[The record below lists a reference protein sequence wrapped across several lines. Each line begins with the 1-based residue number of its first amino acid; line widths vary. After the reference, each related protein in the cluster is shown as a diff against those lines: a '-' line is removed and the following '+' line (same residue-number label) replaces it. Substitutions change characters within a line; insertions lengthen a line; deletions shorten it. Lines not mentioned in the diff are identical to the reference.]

1 MNFNKLDLNLL
12 VVFDAIFNEGSTTK
26 AAERINLSQS
36 AVSNA
41 LNRLRY
47 SLKDDLFFR
56 SEDKMKPTPKALELV
71 EPIKKALDLIEN
83 SISSETF
90 DPKNSQ
96 RTFIFSFPDVAAGS
110 VLPRLVK
117 KLENEAPNIKLI
129 TLAPEPGHFEKLKN
143 YDVDFII
150 GSNHFLETEYQSPI
164 GLSFDEHFDSLLIYS
179 DNYICMGRKGNP
191 FFKKGK
197 IELQNYLDANHIYI
211 SIDGKGTS
219 HIDKHLFTLGYK
231 RNRMMSVNYFQVAK
245 EIIKETDCLIAL
257 TSYIANQL
265 NSSNEFEIVPLPF
278 KSEKQEVKLIW
289 NKRLGNDPA
298 HFWMRECLHD
308 IRKDIFPLM
317 NKKFPVHLD
326 Q

>member
-1 MNFNKLDLNLL
+1 MVD
-12 VVFDAIFNEGSTTK
+12 V
-26 AAERINLSQS
+26 
-36 AVSNA
+36 
-41 LNRLRY
+41 
-47 SLKDDLFFR
+47 
-56 SEDKMKPTPKALELV
+56 
-71 EPIKKALDLIEN
+71 
-83 SISSETF
+83 
-90 DPKNSQ
+90 
-96 RTFIFSFPDVAAGS
+96 FIFSFPDVAAGR

-117 KLENEAPNIKLI
+117 KLQNEAPNIKLI

-164 GLSFDEHFDSLLIYS
+164 GLSFDEHFDSHLIYS

-219 HIDKHLFTLGYK
+219 HIDKYLFTLGYK
-231 RNRMMSVNYFQVAK
+231 RNKMMSVNYFQVAK

-298 HFWMRECLHD
+298 HYWMRECLFD
-308 IRKDIFPLM
+308 LGKDIFPLM